1 MESTNIPVEIEA
13 KFKQAT
19 VKGGVAVLQFEVATE
34 EQAMF
39 TISVITKSDEAFDK
53 FMDARERFAKWIV
66 EHAVV
71 IDEALTER
79 KYNRMLNE
87 EVR

>member
-1 MESTNIPVEIEA
+1 MADYKGMFAELVE
-13 KFKQAT
+13 
-19 VKGGVAVLQFEVATE
+19 LATE

-39 TISVITKSDEAFDK
+39 TISVMTKFDEAFDK
-53 FMDARERFAKWIV
+53 FMDARERLARWIV
-66 EHAVV
+66 EHVAV

-87 EVR
+87 EVK

>member
-1 MESTNIPVEIEA
+1 MEDYKGMFAELVE
-13 KFKQAT
+13 
-19 VKGGVAVLQFEVATE
+19 LATE

-39 TISVITKSDEAFDK
+39 AVSLITKS
-53 FMDARERFAKWIV
+53 
-66 EHAVV
+66 
-71 IDEALTER
+71 DEALTER

>member
-1 MESTNIPVEIEA
+1 MEDYKEMFAELA
-13 KFKQAT
+13 DLAT
-19 VKGGVAVLQFEVATE
+19 K

-39 TISVITKSDEAFDK
+39 TISVITKSDGAFDK
-53 FMDARERFAKWIV
+53 FTDARERLARWIV
-66 EHAVV
+66 EHAAV

>member
-1 MESTNIPVEIEA
+1 MEDY
-13 KFKQAT
+13 
-19 VKGGVAVLQFEVATE
+19 KGMFAELADLATE

-39 TISVITKSDEAFDK
+39 TIYGITKSDEAFDR
-53 FMDARERFAKWIV
+53 FLDARERLANHLV

>member
-1 MESTNIPVEIEA
+1 MEDY
-13 KFKQAT
+13 
-19 VKGGVAVLQFEVATE
+19 KGMFAELADLATE
-34 EQAMF
+34 EQEMF
-39 TISVITKSDEAFDK
+39 TISVITKSDEVFDK
-53 FMDARERFAKWIV
+53 FMDARERLAKWIV

-71 IDEALTER
+71 IDEVLIER

>member
-1 MESTNIPVEIEA
+1 M
-13 KFKQAT
+13 F
-19 VKGGVAVLQFEVATE
+19 AVSL
-34 EQAMF
+34 
-39 TISVITKSDEAFDK
+39 ITKSDEAFDR
-53 FMDARERFAKWIV
+53 FMDARERLSKWIV
-66 EHAVV
+66 EHAAV

>member
-1 MESTNIPVEIEA
+1 MEDY
-13 KFKQAT
+13 
-19 VKGGVAVLQFEVATE
+19 KGMFAELADLATE
-34 EQAMF
+34 EQAML
-39 TISVITKSDEAFDK
+39 TIYGITMSDEAFDR
-53 FMDARERFAKWIV
+53 FMDARERLAKWIV

>member
-1 MESTNIPVEIEA
+1 MA
-13 KFKQAT
+13 DY
-19 VKGGVAVLQFEVATE
+19 KGMLAELAELATE
-34 EQAMF
+34 EQAML
-39 TISVITKSDEAFDK
+39 TIYAITKSDEAFDR
-53 FMDARERFAKWIV
+53 FLDARERLAKWIV

>member
-1 MESTNIPVEIEA
+1 MA
-13 KFKQAT
+13 DY
-19 VKGGVAVLQFEVATE
+19 KGMLAELAELATE

-39 TISVITKSDEAFDK
+39 AVSLITKTDESFDR
-53 FMDARERFAKWIV
+53 FMDARERLSKWIV
-66 EHAVV
+66 GHAAV
-71 IDEALTER
+71 IDEAITER

>member
-1 MESTNIPVEIEA
+1 MA
-13 KFKQAT
+13 DY
-19 VKGGVAVLQFEVATE
+19 KGMFAELAELATE
-34 EQAMF
+34 EQTMF
-39 TISVITKSDEAFDK
+39 TVAVMAKTDETFGK
-53 FMDARERFAKWIV
+53 FIDARERLAKWIV
-66 EHAVV
+66 EHAAV

>member
-1 MESTNIPVEIEA
+1 MEDY
-13 KFKQAT
+13 
-19 VKGGVAVLQFEVATE
+19 KGMFAELADLATE

-39 TISVITKSDEAFDK
+39 AVSLITKSDEAFDK
-53 FMDARERFAKWIV
+53 FMDARERLAKWIV
-66 EHAVV
+66 KHAAV
-71 IDEALTER
+71 IDEAPTER

>member
-1 MESTNIPVEIEA
+1 MEDY
-13 KFKQAT
+13 
-19 VKGGVAVLQFEVATE
+19 KGMFAELADLATE
-34 EQAMF
+34 EQVMF
-39 TISVITKSDEAFDK
+39 TISVITKSDKAFDK
-53 FMDARERFAKWIV
+53 FMDARNRLAKWIV

>member
-1 MESTNIPVEIEA
+1 MA
-13 KFKQAT
+13 DY
-19 VKGGVAVLQFEVATE
+19 KGMFAELADLVTE
-34 EQAMF
+34 EQAML
-39 TISVITKSDEAFDK
+39 TISVIAESDEAFDK
-53 FMDARERFAKWIV
+53 FIDARERLAKWTV
-66 EHAVV
+66 EHAAV

>member
-1 MESTNIPVEIEA
+1 MEDY
-13 KFKQAT
+13 
-19 VKGGVAVLQFEVATE
+19 KGMFAELADLATE
-34 EQAMF
+34 EQVMF

-53 FMDARERFAKWIV
+53 F
-66 EHAVV
+66 

>member
-1 MESTNIPVEIEA
+1 MEDY
-13 KFKQAT
+13 
-19 VKGGVAVLQFEVATE
+19 KGMFAELADLATE

-39 TISVITKSDEAFDK
+39 AVSLITKSDEEFDR
-53 FMDARERFAKWIV
+53 FMDARERLSKWIV
-66 EHAVV
+66 GHAAV
-71 IDEALTER
+71 IDEVITER

>member
-1 MESTNIPVEIEA
+1 MEDY
-13 KFKQAT
+13 
-19 VKGGVAVLQFEVATE
+19 KGMFAELADLATE

-39 TISVITKSDEAFDK
+39 TISIITKSDEAFDR
-53 FMDARERFAKWIV
+53 FLDARERLAKLIV
-66 EHAVV
+66 GHAVV

>member
-1 MESTNIPVEIEA
+1 MEDY
-13 KFKQAT
+13 
-19 VKGGVAVLQFEVATE
+19 KGMFAELADLATE

-39 TISVITKSDEAFDK
+39 AVSLITKSDEEFDR
-53 FMDARERFAKWIV
+53 FMDARERLSKWIV
-66 EHAVV
+66 GHAAV
-71 IDEALTER
+71 IDEAITER

>member
-1 MESTNIPVEIEA
+1 MA
-13 KFKQAT
+13 DY
-19 VKGGVAVLQFEVATE
+19 KGMFAELAELATE

-39 TISVITKSDEAFDK
+39 AVSLITKTDESFGR
-53 FMDARERFAKWIV
+53 FMDARERLSKWIV
-66 EHAVV
+66 GHAAV
-71 IDEALTER
+71 IDEAITER

>member
-1 MESTNIPVEIEA
+1 MA
-13 KFKQAT
+13 DY
-19 VKGGVAVLQFEVATE
+19 KGMFAELADLATE
-34 EQAMF
+34 EQAML
-39 TISVITKSDEAFDK
+39 TISVIAESDEAFDK
-53 FMDARERFAKWIV
+53 FIDARERLAKWTV
-66 EHAVV
+66 EHAAV

>member
-1 MESTNIPVEIEA
+1 MEDY
-13 KFKQAT
+13 
-19 VKGGVAVLQFEVATE
+19 KGMFAELADLATE
-34 EQAMF
+34 EQAML
-39 TISVITKSDEAFDK
+39 TIYGITKSDEAFDR
-53 FMDARERFAKWIV
+53 FMDARERLAKWIV

>member
-1 MESTNIPVEIEA
+1 MEDY
-13 KFKQAT
+13 
-19 VKGGVAVLQFEVATE
+19 KGMLAELAELATE

-39 TISVITKSDEAFDK
+39 TILVITESDEAFDK
-53 FMDARERFAKWIV
+53 FMDARERLSKWLV
-66 EHAVV
+66 EHAAV
-71 IDEALTER
+71 IDEAITER